1 MTCHPRRD
9 LTLRYA
15 EGSKAPRQFPSL
27 PPPNRANPTARANS
41 ELDKT
46 WGRSITEKL
55 RQPITNCR
63 IAPRYVQRKLLF
75 EVAAG
80 ASPWHLAIYRN
91 FYFQCRFTGN
101 GNALS
106 SLLIVGQFDINPT
119 FVQHPPIFTVLAGY
133 MPAGPS
139 ARGGFGGGFHD
150 GGFGA
155 GGRRCAGWRGG
166 GGWRGAGWRGP
177 AFIGAGVVVGLGL
190 GRSLCAFQTGR
201 IPLGLARRAC
211 EPLLEGGEPA
221 FLAASHHLPERNG
234 PSLVGVIPSSFV
246 QDRIFT
252 LNPVTAV
259 HWRGRRP
266 EATSCARL
274 PVIASPVVAE
284 FA

>member
-1 MTCHPRRD
+1 M
-9 LTLRYA
+9 RYLA
-15 EGSKAPRQFPSL
+15 FSL
-27 PPPNRANPTARANS
+27 SAS
-41 ELDKT
+41 
-46 WGRSITEKL
+46 SISI
-55 RQPITNCR
+55 QP
-63 IAPRYVQRKLLF
+63 LF
-75 EVAAG
+75 
-80 ASPWHLAIYRN
+80 SI
-91 FYFQCRFTGN
+91 
-101 GNALS
+101 
-106 SLLIVGQFDINPT
+106 
-119 FVQHPPIFTVLAGY
+119 PPIFTVLAGY

-190 GRSLCAFQTGR
+190 GRSLRAFQTGR

-211 EPLLEGGEPA
+211 ESLLEGGEPA

-274 PVIASPVVAE
+274 PVIASPMVAE